1 MARWDN
7 AYTEIEINMDSARML
22 VIGAGWHCS
31 QAPDEMRQLAMDLQ
45 ALVNQAGLPV
55 PAIRKVLG
63 LG

>member
-31 QAPDEMRQLAMDLQ
+31 QAPDEMRQLAMELQ
-45 ALVNQAGLPV
+45 ALADQAGLPV